1 MIAAPRCISICISSK
16 FDLLAHYKPTLT
28 QSSNYPN
35 GGGAFKVAIFSP
47 YIVLNRTGLDLEIRS
62 QQQQFLGGG
71 RSSGAQGTFRD
82 EQTDAGKALP
92 FMFSY
97 PSENKKNRSLIKVG
111 DSSWS
116 KPQSF
121 DAIGSTYAVSI
132 PASNSRSDMHLGVS
146 VAEGEGKYNLTK
158 VVSIAPRFVV
168 KNKIN
173 EEILIREPG
182 QSDWM
187 SLQQGQLLPLR
198 WLRQEGSP
206 QLSLCYPGVNNQWSS
221 PFNISNV
228 GNVHVKLSKTGERQ
242 KLMRIDVLMEQA
254 TIFIHLSVET
264 KHWPFSFKNMSDQEF
279 LYWQQNPN
287 LDEDEDDRGS
297 GFRPIRYR
305 LPPRSIMPYAWDFPA
320 AKNKEIV
327 ISANGRE
334 RHVKLAEI
342 GPLIPFKI
350 PPGKQGGGMKVIDLN
365 VVAQGP
371 TQTLEISNY
380 KPSKSLYKQK
390 PGTASSTTTGFEV
403 KDQDTDVTFK
413 AQLRLAGIGLS
424 LVNRHLKE
432 LVYVTLRDLELKYS
446 DSPLYQMVNVQVKWI
461 QIDNQLYGG
470 IFPIIFYPSVVP
482 KTGKEMEAHPIFQT
496 SVTRVKDDSYGVLYI
511 KYFSFL
517 LQQMTLE
524 IDEDFIFAMI
534 DFANIPGASWS
545 EKAEG
550 KLWDDSLD
558 IPEPKQE
565 QSGQDVYFE
574 LLHLQPMQIDLS
586 FVRTERINAEDTMS
600 TSNPFMF
607 AVNVLTMSIGNVN
620 DAPVRYN
627 SLILE
632 NARISTTALITNIKN
647 HYVQESLRQVHV
659 IIGSADFLG
668 NPVGLFTNISSGVAD
683 IFYEPYQGLVKSDRP
698 EDLGIGIAKGASS
711 FVKKS
716 VFGFSDSMAK
726 FTGSMSKG
734 LSAAT
739 LDKEFQDQRRNTR
752 SRNRPKHALYGITAG
767 GNAFANSLASGL
779 GGLARHPIQGAEKE
793 GALGFMKGVGKGL
806 LGVPTKAAIGAFD
819 LASNMA
825 EGVRNTTTVFDQEGL
840 DRVRLTR
847 FIGTDGIVRPYSQ
860 REALGQFWLKTLDNG
875 KYFNE
880 DYIAHLEL
888 QNKDVL
894 IMLTYNAIM
903 MVRAKKLQ
911 TEWDVPLKDVQ
922 TISKERTGLSITL
935 KGGTNGPFIPVAD
948 EGSRNWFYR
957 QVAVGVNAYNDRWNA
972 KG

>member
-1 MIAAPRCISICISSK
+1 MIAAPRCISICTSSE
-16 FDLLAHYKPTLT
+16 FVLLAHYKPTLT
-28 QSSNYPN
+28 QYSNYPN

-47 YIVLNRTGLDLEIRS
+47 YIVLNRTGLNLEIRS

-146 VAEGEGKYNLTK
+146 VAEGEGKYNLTR
-158 VVSIAPRFVV
+158 VVTIAPRFVV
-168 KNKIN
+168 KNRIN

-446 DSPLYQMVNVQVKWI
+446 DSPLYQMVNIQVKWI

-534 DFANIPGASWS
+534 DFADIPGASWS

-600 TSNPFMF
+600 TANPFMF

-903 MVRAKKLQ
+903 MVRAK
-911 TEWDVPLKDVQ
+911 
-922 TISKERTGLSITL
+922 STL
-935 KGGTNGPFIPVAD
+935 
-948 EGSRNWFYR
+948 R
-957 QVAVGVNAYNDRWNA
+957 
-972 KG
+972 

>member
-1 MIAAPRCISICISSK
+1 MIAALRYISICTSSK
-16 FDLLAHYKPTLT
+16 FLLLARYKPTLT

-97 PSENKKNRSLIKVG
+97 PSEHKKNRSLIKVG

-168 KNKIN
+168 KNRIN

-254 TIFIHLSVET
+254 TIFIHLSIET

-586 FVRTERINAEDTMS
+586 FVRTERINAEDTMT

-957 QVAVGVNAYNDRWNA
+957 QVAVGVNAYN
-972 KG
+972 